1 MRKAETEELPL
12 SLEEQGENSNWTLDW
27 TVRRQQLQDSLR
39 GSILEAFPYPGTSAR
54 QGSVGSS
61 A

>member
-27 TVRRQQLQDSLR
+27 TARRQQLPDNLR
-39 GSILEAFPYPGTSAR
+39 GSILEAFLHPGTSAR
-54 QGSVGSS
+54 QGSVGST

>member
-12 SLEEQGENSNWTLDW
+12 SLEEQGESRNWTLDW

-39 GSILEAFPYPGTSAR
+39 GSILETFPYPGTSVR
-54 QGSVGSS
+54 QGSVGST